1 MPLSSMVDLEAGLQ
15 PSPKPR
21 AESHTLLALEWA
33 LRWAMRVLSPC
44 LVVFTTALVFTFV
57 QIFFS
62 DLVYLIATPYTVSY
76 CAHSAAVLWIA
87 ANGMFNM
94 LMCALTSPGYAPTRD
109 ELHRRILDG
118 ASIAPV
124 LESTLLKP
132 PRSQY
137 CAISQ
142 KQVLKMDH
150 FCPWVANSLG
160 LRNYRYFY
168 LFIWYLTVASWYGC
182 SLCLFPFLRCRYQG
196 NRYVQ
201 QTICVLSS
209 RVKFALASSISVG
222 SLVTAMPV
230 SYTHLRAHETV
241 LDLVCRLLLEK
252 KKLN

>member
-118 ASIAPV
+118 VTHTLFATQPELFWRGVDRSGAGVDSIEA
-124 LESTLLKP
+124 TT
-132 PRSQY
+132 
-137 CAISQ
+137 
-142 KQVLKMDH
+142 
-150 FCPWVANSLG
+150 
-160 LRNYRYFY
+160 
-168 LFIWYLTVASWYGC
+168 LTV
-182 SLCLFPFLRCRYQG
+182 LCHQPE
-196 NRYVQ
+196 
-201 QTICVLSS
+201 
-209 RVKFALASSISVG
+209 ASSEDG
-222 SLVTAMPV
+222 P
-230 SYTHLRAHETV
+230 
-241 LDLVCRLLLEK
+241 LLPLGGE
-252 KKLN
+252 